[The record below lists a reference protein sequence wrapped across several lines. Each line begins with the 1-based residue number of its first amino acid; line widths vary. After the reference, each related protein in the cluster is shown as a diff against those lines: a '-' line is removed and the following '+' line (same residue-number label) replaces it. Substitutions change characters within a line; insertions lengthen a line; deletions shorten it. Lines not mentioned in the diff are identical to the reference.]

1 VMKLGVV
8 VAMAVMAANSWAQA
22 PFDEAA
28 ASAKLAAR
36 QAETRALLMA
46 HATNLTA
53 ADGPYNEAD
62 YAPLL
67 GMVKGKRLILV
78 SEPTHGTHE
87 CRLENAKLVRFL
99 IERNGVRTLIPEL
112 GYAEGM
118 ELDAYVRRGV
128 GDADAI
134 VSKDLGILWNT
145 VEEADMMRWLAGWN
159 KAHPKDMVRVVGMDV
174 ESLPAGGPALAK
186 LIGGMKLDA
195 ALTERIRAG
204 AAAAD
209 AMKGPAKMTSTEEEK
224 KASADFDAALVELLA
239 ALKGLPAGAAR
250 EDAWRS
256 AMSVRNGRR
265 GAEMRAEGKD
275 SGDAGS
281 RLRESEMAR
290 TVLAVMA
297 ESTAPSLVVTH
308 TVHLRTGRLSPADK
322 VQSVGYHLSRA
333 LGDRAFFLGEEYGT
347 GSMRAFVPAAPGT
360 PQQNRRLHAAKFDP
374 PAPGSIASAL
384 GDSGTLLI
392 DMRDP
397 RDGSAWSEWL
407 ESMQATHL
415 YPAITYEAGDATLPN
430 WTVPADAFDALV
442 YLPQVTA
449 LHPIGAPEFVP

>member
-1 VMKLGVV
+1 VKKLGVMI
-8 VAMAVMAANSWAQA
+8 AMTVLAANAGAQV

-46 HATNLTA
+46 HATAITP

-67 GMVKGKRLILV
+67 GMVKGKKLILV

-112 GYAEGM
+112 GYAEGL
-118 ELDAYVRRGV
+118 ELDAYVRRGI

-134 VSKDLGILWNT
+134 VSKDLGTLWNT

-159 KAHPKDMVRVVGMDV
+159 KAHSKDMVRIVGMDV
-174 ESLPAGGPALAK
+174 ESLTAAGPALAK
-186 LIGGMKLDA
+186 LIAGMKLDA
-195 ALTERIRAG
+195 ALTERVRTG

-209 AMKGPAKMTSTEEEK
+209 AMKGPAKPTASAEEK
-224 KASADFDAALVELLA
+224 KSSADYDAALVELLA

-250 EDAWRS
+250 EGAWQS

-265 GAEMRAEGKD
+265 VAEMRFEGKD
-275 SGDAGS
+275 GSDAGS

-290 TVLAVMA
+290 TALAVMA
-297 ESTAPSLVVTH
+297 ESPAPSVIVTH
-308 TVHLRTGRLSPADK
+308 TVHLRPGRLSPLDK

-347 GSMRAFVPAAPGT
+347 GFMRAYMPAPPGT
-360 PQQNRRLHAAKFDP
+360 PPQNRRLHAAKFDP
-374 PAPGSIASAL
+374 PAPGSIAAAL
-384 GDSGTLLI
+384 GDSGPLLI
-392 DMRDP
+392 DLRDP
-397 RDGSAWSEWL
+397 RDGSPWSEWL
-407 ESMQATHL
+407 ESMQVTHM
-415 YPAITYEAGDATLPN
+415 YPAITYEAGDATQPN

-449 LHPIGAPEFVP
+449 LHPIGAPEFMP